1 MLLINYCI
9 KKQQQTGFNFSWTE
23 ASSNSNAAM
32 TPKEVEL
39 REDSDATMTPENVDL
54 REASKKEDFKEVSDV
69 TITSEKVALREDVD
83 ATTIN
88 PKEIELGEGNVTPT
102 SANVPLRKKKK
113 KKQIK
118 KQRQKLTVDVKIT
131 FCTHVGWEGV
141 LVMLFSF
148 CIAGLF
154 IFITFKYTKGFEA
167 WHREGVW
174 VFMVFAVL
182 FTFLNLLYFITWKKI
197 AKTYSK
203 KDGEREKSAFIIL
216 RYKNMFNI
224 NGVLYLRKLYLF
236 EFIESINQIVN
247 VTTVYLCTMPRE
259 VTISFC
265 IVLAVDA
272 FYRAYQLKQKNTVA
286 RRDRQVKID
295 IIIDFLCV
303 AVPLGMIW
311 FGYGISISIPEMM
324 QIAIWPS
331 LCLLSKLRTILREII
346 RVRTDN
352 AIIRQQNKVSSNIK
366 RNRKSIF
373 RRTSSELISIK
384 QGKRIPKKVSTIFF
398 AYNVGYG
405 IFFLVVAIAHLV
417 MQSTVVCVEKY
428 GQIWAKGCE
437 NKIPFCK
444 SLFTP
449 TCNCVSLKIE
459 HNKTLNMLP
468 NELVNDMIGL
478 RNVCK

>member
-1 MLLINYCI
+1 MKVPDKPTDPNEVELTEVDKKTPSETNN
-9 KKQQQTGFNFSWTE
+9 KKQQQ
-23 ASSNSNAAM
+23 
-32 TPKEVEL
+32 L
-39 REDSDATMTPENVDL
+39 IED
-54 REASKKEDFKEVSDV
+54 
-69 TITSEKVALREDVD
+69 
-83 ATTIN
+83 IN
-88 PKEIELGEGNVTPT
+88 
-102 SANVPLRKKKK
+102 
-113 KKQIK
+113 
-118 KQRQKLTVDVKIT
+118 IT
-131 FCTHVGWEGV
+131 FCTHVGWDGV
-141 LVMLFSF
+141 LVMLFSLG
-148 CIAGLF
+148 IAGLF
-154 IFITFKYTKGFEA
+154 VYITFLYTKSFQA
-167 WHREGVW
+167 WHRPGVW

-182 FTFLNLLYFITWKKI
+182 FTLLNLLNIITWKKV
-197 AKTYSK
+197 AKSHSK
-203 KDGEREKSAFIIL
+203 NGGEKKKSAFIIL
-216 RYKNMFNI
+216 RYKHMFNI

-247 VTTVYLCTMPRE
+247 VTTIYLCMMPIQA
-259 VTISFC
+259 TTSFC

-295 IIIDFLCV
+295 AIIDFLCL
-303 AVPLGMIW
+303 AVPLGTMW
-311 FGYGISISIPEMM
+311 FGYQIPISIPEMM
-324 QIAIWPS
+324 QITIWPS

-352 AIIRQQNKVSSNIK
+352 AIIRQQNKLSSNIK

-417 MQSTVVCVEKY
+417 MQPTVVCVEKY

-459 HNKTLNMLP
+459 HDKTLNMLP

-478 RNVCK
+478 RKVCK